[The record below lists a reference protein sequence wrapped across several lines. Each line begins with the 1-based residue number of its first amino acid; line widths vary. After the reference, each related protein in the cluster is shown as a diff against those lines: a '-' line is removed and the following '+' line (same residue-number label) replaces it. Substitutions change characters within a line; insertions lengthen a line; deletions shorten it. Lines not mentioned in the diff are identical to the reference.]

1 MCMRTYPVYGQ
12 FYLQSLL
19 LVFVFFVMKIDPDV
33 IIGHDVTGYDFDVFL
48 HRIAQNKIPHWSKL
62 GRLKRANMPKFGS
75 RLGASAPAAGRLVL
89 DTMISARELIRC
101 RSYDLTEVSN
111 ITH

>member
-1 MCMRTYPVYGQ
+1 MSYVVV
-12 FYLQSLL
+12 L
-19 LVFVFFVMKIDPDV
+19 KIDPDV
-33 IIGHDVTGYDFDVFL
+33 IIGHDVAGYDFDVFL
-48 HRIAQNKIPHWSKL
+48 HRIAQNKLPHWSKL

-111 ITH
+111 CTNHWLILDFLAAVAIH